1 MKSLDFLSKLI
12 REGKLELVEDSEAIS
27 LSYEKKAIECREVA
41 RLAFDNMY
49 FESDITQSYY
59 SMYNNV
65 LSLFFKCG
73 IKCENHT
80 AAAIILRDLFNQNEL
95 YEMFSEAKKERID
108 KQYYTNP
115 SYDNSIKDSAIDIIK
130 VSLKFNPLIISLKNR
145 FKIQEITNIRD
156 NIKRL

>member
-1 MKSLDFLSKLI
+1 
-12 REGKLELVEDSEAIS
+12 
-27 LSYEKKAIECREVA
+27 
-41 RLAFDNMY
+41 MY